1 MESFTKMLNA
11 QLILLVYMAVGM
23 YCMKIHL
30 IDQETKKKLVDLI
43 LKITLPCMIFNSFN
57 KPLTPQILIQTA
69 MILAVA
75 FCISILSYVLGK
87 VIYNRYP
94 QDKKS
99 ILQYCTLVNNSGFL
113 GMPMVS
119 SVYGA
124 DGLFAAS
131 IFIIPNRIFMWTAGL
146 AVFTTAD
153 FKTKCKN
160 ILLNPCIPGP
170 GPKNQR
176 LSCSRFPGHCHRQH
190 RRCHLPAFHDGNR
203 HHDDRGPM
211 ETAAGAQPFLSGLH
225 PPHRP
230 AHGGPSH
237 P

>member
-1 MESFTKMLNA
+1 MDSFTKMLNA

-57 KPLTPQILIQTA
+57 KPLTPQILVQTA

-75 FCISILSYVLGK
+75 FCISILSYLLGK

-113 GMPMVS
+113 GIWGRRIVC
-119 SVYGA
+119 SVHFHHPEPYLHV
-124 DGLFAAS
+124 D
-131 IFIIPNRIFMWTAGL
+131 RRTCR
-146 AVFTTAD
+146 V
-153 FKTKCKN
+153 
-160 ILLNPCIPGP
+160 
-170 GPKNQR
+170 
-176 LSCSRFPGHCHRQH
+176 HH
-190 RRCHLPAFHDGNR
+190 RRL
-203 HHDDRGPM
+203 
-211 ETAAGAQPFLSGLH
+211 
-225 PPHRP
+225 
-230 AHGGPSH
+230 
-237 P
+237 

>member
-94 QDKKS
+94 QDKKA
-99 ILQYCTLVNNSGFL
+99 
-113 GMPMVS
+113 S
-119 SVYGA
+119 S
-124 DGLFAAS
+124 S
-131 IFIIPNRIFMWTAGL
+131 TA
-146 AVFTTAD
+146 
-153 FKTKCKN
+153 
-160 ILLNPCIPGP
+160 PW
-170 GPKNQR
+170 
-176 LSCSRFPGHCHRQH
+176 
-190 RRCHLPAFHDGNR
+190 
-203 HHDDRGPM
+203 
-211 ETAAGAQPFLSGLH
+211 
-225 PPHRP
+225 
-230 AHGGPSH
+230 
-237 P
+237 